1 MMLESLAFALVK
13 TFITFMFEQHLENM
27 QSVKL
32 QGAPAWYAQQTRN
45 HICESGYA
53 LGGLNAVDASKV
65 NARLSMAKRIQQAME
80 SVAYE
85 SYRNRTEPTEQA
97 LVKQF
102 TVDVNL
108 PAFINASVVYENIEY
123 REKTMMA
130 YTRVCIPKERMVS
143 YQQERVTL
151 LAKNVS
157 IHRRNRGMDELESEI
172 AQPR

>member
-1 MMLESLAFALVK
+1 MLEALAFALVK

-32 QGAPAWYAQQTRN
+32 EGAPAWYAQQTRN

-53 LGGLNAVDASKV
+53 LGGLNAVDVSKA
-65 NARLSMAKRIQQAME
+65 NARTSMVKRIQQAME

-102 TVDVNL
+102 TVDANL
-108 PAFINASVVYENIEY
+108 PTFINTSVVYENIQY
-123 REKTMMA
+123 REKTRLA
-130 YTRVCIPKERMVS
+130 YTRVCIAKERMLA
-143 YQQERVTL
+143 YQEERVTL
-151 LAKNVS
+151 LAKSVT
-157 IHRRNRGMDELESEI
+157 IHRRNRGMDELDKELSL
-172 AQPR
+172 PR

>member
-1 MMLESLAFALVK
+1 MLEALAFALVK

-32 QGAPAWYAQQTRN
+32 DGAPAWYAQQTRN

-53 LGGLNAVDASKV
+53 LGGLNAVDVSKA
-65 NARLSMAKRIQQAME
+65 NARTSMAKRIEQAME

-102 TVDVNL
+102 TVDANL
-108 PAFINASVVYENIEY
+108 PTFINASVIYENIEY
-123 REKTMMA
+123 REKNSIA
-130 YTRVCIPKERMVS
+130 YTRVCIPKERMVN
-143 YQQERVTL
+143 YQEERVTL
-151 LAKNVS
+151 LAKSLS
-157 IHRRNRGMDELESEI
+157 IERRNRGMEELDSEI
-172 AQPR
+172 KLTR

>member
-1 MMLESLAFALVK
+1 MLEAFAFALVK

-53 LGGLNAVDASKV
+53 LGELNAVDVSKT
-65 NARLSMAKRIQQAME
+65 NARTSMGKRIQQAME

-97 LVKQF
+97 LIKQF
-102 TVDVNL
+102 MVDVNL

-123 REKTMMA
+123 REKTRVA
-130 YTRVCIPKERMVS
+130 YTRVCIPKERMVT
-143 YQQERVTL
+143 YQEERVTL
-151 LAKNVS
+151 LAKNLS
-157 IHRRNRGMDELESEI
+157 IHRRNRGMDELDKELSL
-172 AQPR
+172 PR

>member
-1 MMLESLAFALVK
+1 MLESLAFALVK
-13 TFITFMFEQHLENM
+13 TFITFMFDQHLENM

-32 QGAPAWYAQQTRN
+32 DGAPGWYAQQTKN
-45 HICESGYA
+45 HICESGHA
-53 LGGLNAVDASKV
+53 FGGLNAVDVAKA
-65 NARLSMAKRIQQAME
+65 NARQNMAKRIQQAME

-102 TVDVNL
+102 TVDANL

-123 REKTMMA
+123 REKTMVG
-130 YTRVCIPKERMVS
+130 YTRVCIPKERMVA

-157 IHRRNRGMDELESEI
+157 IHHRNRGMDELDKELNL
-172 AQPR
+172 PR